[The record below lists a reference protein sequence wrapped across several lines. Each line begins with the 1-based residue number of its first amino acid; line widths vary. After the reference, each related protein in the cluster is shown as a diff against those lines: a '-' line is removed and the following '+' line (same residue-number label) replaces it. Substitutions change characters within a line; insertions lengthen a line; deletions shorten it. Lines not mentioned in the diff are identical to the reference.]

1 MKYAYTYHFR
11 PILYILEIGCADLGA
26 DLRKLLPKSAQRS
39 CARLGAWTFSTSA
52 VLKPRPQIGP
62 EPGPKSQRRRTIPA
76 TFMVRTFGAA
86 GRRKSDIERV
96 SSRRPRRA
104 SLLKNMFSRFPSRF
118 PDIYKPR
125 SAGNRSA
132 SPRARLA
139 KKCCLLAVRAVRAPR
154 STKWA

>member
-11 PILYILEIGCADLGA
+11 PILYRLEIGCADLGA

-96 SSRRPRRA
+96 SSRRERRWVCSPGFEHSFAAFTIPRRYA
-104 SLLKNMFSRFPSRF
+104 SHPRRRVGARRRPRLGLKITP
-118 PDIYKPR
+118 
-125 SAGNRSA
+125 
-132 SPRARLA
+132 
-139 KKCCLLAVRAVRAPR
+139 V
-154 STKWA
+154 